1 MILSSIVLDC
11 SEFLD
16 QGIVQVLI
24 AHKKFN
30 LAFFDPVLKPCF
42 VYPSTG
48 GGGTIK
54 NIDEFYSLWRCLEIE
69 ERIDFMAELGH
80 QNIARLFQ
88 VK

>member
-1 MILSSIVLDC
+1 MY
-11 SEFLD
+11 
-16 QGIVQVLI
+16 
-24 AHKKFN
+24 N
-30 LAFFDPVLKPCF
+30 
-42 VYPSTG
+42 VYPPAG